1 MNETLTE
8 AINTLGR
15 LQFETG
21 GTLLKHIVSL
31 KGELLVERQRRIE
44 VLREAG
50 MTDVQVG
57 EHADVHRLAEHSV
70 YAL

>member
-1 MNETLTE
+1 MNETSTE
-8 AINTLGR
+8 AINVLGQV
-15 LQFETG
+15 QFETG

-31 KGELLVERQRRIE
+31 KRELLVERQRRIE
-44 VLREAG
+44 VLCEAG

-57 EHADVHRLAEHSV
+57 EHADVHRLAEHRA